1 VIAKQLINNSFTPL
15 HISDDITTAI
25 NKMDAWQTENI
36 PVIDPATLKIA
47 GQAVFSNL
55 SDVDDESADI
65 SDIELE
71 PPVFSYENEHIFEVA
86 RKMLHYEVR
95 FMALV
100 DQTESFIGII
110 EKKDVLEAFSKML
123 NIATFGSV
131 ITVEMAEADFT
142 LTKLVN
148 VIESEGAKILG
159 LTVDHQNDSSP
170 RLQVS
175 LKLNLQD
182 TSAVT
187 AALERHGY
195 VTTTENRQDLMQVDL
210 TSRADELMRYLD
222 L

>member
-1 VIAKQLINNSFTPL
+1 MLAKKLSNNSFTPL
-15 HISDDITTAI
+15 HISDDISSAI

-36 PVIDPATLKIA
+36 PVLDPATLKIV

-55 SDVDDESADI
+55 TDVDDKSAII
-65 SDIELE
+65 SDINLQ
-71 PPVFSYENEHIFEVA
+71 PPVFAFENEHIFEVA
-86 RKMLHYEVR
+86 RKMLHHEVR

-100 DQTESFIGII
+100 DQSESYIGII

-123 NIATFGSV
+123 NVATFGSV

-142 LTKLVN
+142 LSKLVN

-159 LTVDHQNDSSP
+159 LTVDHQNDNSS

-187 AALERHGY
+187 SALERHGY
-195 VTTTENRQDLMQVDL
+195 VTTTENRHDMMQVDL